1 MAIMDCDTG
10 GRLHPAIRRKNPRS
24 RNKRADRYHTSSE
37 KVELWTD
44 AMKAEKHDSQKPCLQ
59 EEGRQ
64 HLECDQWT
72 NGWSGHLREASK
84 PETELKGEHDSR
96 DNTNPEAHGKNAEP
110 KLIDL
115 EIYRL
120 LSLQPKGLD
129 HGQEGSKADRHRRKN
144 DVKAHRKG
152 KLNSGDNR
160 RIEFHDSAPWAGN
173 ATQTTTAPSTNTAS
187 PAIASLKPNTPKMA
201 KKKKTPTSAAAMD
214 STRCNG
220 LPFRME
226 SCDYH
231 SVSSLVRP
239 YDRRF
244 CTSHASAP
252 LLGNARALF
261 AAPHGGGGYPALL
274 SAFPISPGCGPQ
286 PPGCIRGTLAIR
298 RRPARPPPLV
308 LHRAR
313 VS

>member
-10 GRLHPAIRRKNPRS
+10 GRLHAAIRSKNPRS
-24 RNKRADRYHTSSE
+24 RKNRADRYHTSSE
-37 KVELWTD
+37 KMELGTN

-72 NGWSGHLREASK
+72 NGWSGELREARK
-84 PETELKGEHDSR
+84 PKTEFKGEHDSR
-96 DNTNPEAHGKNAEP
+96 DNTNPEAHGKNAQP

-152 KLNSGDNR
+152 KLNSGENR

-173 ATQTTTAPSTNTAS
+173 ATQTTTAPSTNAAS
-187 PAIASLKPNTPKMA
+187 PAIASLNPNTPTMA
-201 KKKKTPTSAAAMD
+201 LKKNTPTNAVVID
-214 STRCNG
+214 WNRCNW
-220 LPFRME
+220 LPFPID
-226 SCDYH
+226 SYAFH
-231 SVSSLVRP
+231 SVHDEDELVSTIHVVCP
-239 YDRRF
+239 
-244 CTSHASAP
+244 
-252 LLGNARALF
+252 
-261 AAPHGGGGYPALL
+261 
-274 SAFPISPGCGPQ
+274 
-286 PPGCIRGTLAIR
+286 
-298 RRPARPPPLV
+298 
-308 LHRAR
+308 
-313 VS
+313 